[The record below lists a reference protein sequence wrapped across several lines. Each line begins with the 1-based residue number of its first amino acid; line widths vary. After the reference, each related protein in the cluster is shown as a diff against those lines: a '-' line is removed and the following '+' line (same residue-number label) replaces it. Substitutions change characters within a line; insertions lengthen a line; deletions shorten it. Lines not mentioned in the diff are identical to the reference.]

1 MEDVEFWIQISKLVG
16 GTVGLILIFWALVW
30 LQRIHNLLVG
40 IHNKLTDL
48 IEETNKKQ

>member
-30 LQRIHNLLVG
+30 LQRIYNVLIG
-40 IHNKLTDL
+40 IHYRLAEL
-48 IEETNKKQ
+48 IGEINKKQ